1 MADNTEMPVETKPV
15 NPHVATTCTAGPIGL
30 TAFGIT
36 TILLNFL
43 NADLIGKD
51 SITLIICYGMFH
63 GGFIQILAGM
73 WEVYR
78 GNIFGGCAFTSYG
91 GFWMGFAL
99 FEILMV
105 ITELEPPSKDGKAVW
120 LCVWGLFTLLNFIGT
135 LNANRVVQFVFASL
149 TVLFFLLAAGVD
161 NHDIHVLAGYV
172 GIVCGSSALYLGWAE
187 VMNELAGRE
196 LCYIGPVKNKVF

>member
-1 MADNTEMPVETKPV
+1 MTDAKPV
-15 NPHVATTCTAGPIGL
+15 NPHVAQTCTAGPIGL
-30 TAFGIT
+30 GAFGMT

-63 GGFIQILAGM
+63 GGMIQVLAGM

-78 GNIFGGCAFTSYG
+78 GNIFGACAFTSYG

-105 ITELEPPSKDGKAVW
+105 VTDLPVPAKDGKVVW
-120 LCVWGLFTLLNFIGT
+120 LCVWGIFTSLMFIGT

-149 TVLFFLLAAGVD
+149 ALLFFLLAIGVHNED
-161 NHDIHVLAGYV
+161 VHIVAGYV
-172 GIVCGSSALYLGWAE
+172 GIVCGASAMYLGWAE

-196 LCYIGPVKNKVF
+196 LCYVGPVKNKVF

>member
-1 MADNTEMPVETKPV
+1 MVG
-15 NPHVATTCTAGPIGL
+15 ATLVVGSVGDCFGFSKSAISVL
-30 TAFGIT
+30 TVPCSVRPCVWPPNYGIW
-36 TILLNFL
+36 ILLQWV
-43 NADLIGKD
+43 
-51 SITLIICYGMFH
+51 CYGIAMLN
-63 GGFIQILAGM
+63 GPCA
-73 WEVYR
+73 EYTR
-78 GNIFGGCAFTSYG
+78 NIFGGCAFTSYG

-149 TVLFFLLAAGVD
+149 TTLFFLLAAGVD

>member
-1 MADNTEMPVETKPV
+1 MSKAP
-15 NPHVATTCTAGPIGL
+15 NPHVMNTTTAGPIGL
-30 TAFGIT
+30 MAFGIT

-43 NADLIGKD
+43 NAELIETP

-63 GGFIQILAGM
+63 GGMIQILAGM

-78 GNIFGGCAFTSYG
+78 GNIFGGNAFTSYG

-105 ITELEPPSKDGKAVW
+105 ISPLNPPAKDGKAVW
-120 LCVWGLFTLLNFIGT
+120 LAVWGVFTLLNFIGT

-149 TVLFFLLAAGVD
+149 TTLFFMLAIGV
-161 NHDIHVLAGYV
+161 HSHGMHVAAGYV
-172 GIVCGSSALYLGWAE
+172 GIICGSSAMYLGWAE
-187 VMNELAGRE
+187 VMN
-196 LCYIGPVKNKVF
+196 IP